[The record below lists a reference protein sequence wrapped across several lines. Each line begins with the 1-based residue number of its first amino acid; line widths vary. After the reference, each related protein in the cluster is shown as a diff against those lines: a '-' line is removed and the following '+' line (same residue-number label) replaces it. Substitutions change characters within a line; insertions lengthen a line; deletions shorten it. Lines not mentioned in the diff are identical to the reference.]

1 MGLIISMLIIF
12 IASIVIF
19 YVGNIFAKSSSKIG
33 DYLNLPRSVKGATF
47 DAIASSLPE
56 LLVAL
61 FAVIF
66 FKKFEV
72 GIGTIAGSALFNLL
86 IIPGLCVL
94 VAPVAF
100 KVSKK
105 VISRDAMFYLIA
117 VFALIVLLLYF
128 QMWGLGIAIALLLV
142 YMVYIREIVNY
153 SKKYRKEKKKEKKK
167 GVKIFKEIG
176 IFLVTMVIIGIATY
190 FLTKSSINLSEILN
204 ISPVII
210 AFTIT
215 AAATSVPDTVIS
227 VVNAKKGDLDAA
239 VSNVFGSNIFDIFVG
254 LGLPLLIY
262 SIFVGPVQIAFQHL
276 EIILGLLGATII
288 VLYFFA
294 EEEKLTKKQ
303 GIFLLFMYLVFLSYV
318 IFLSFF

>member
-1 MGLIISMLIIF
+1 MLIIF

-227 VVNAKKGDLDAA
+227 VVNAKKGDLDDA